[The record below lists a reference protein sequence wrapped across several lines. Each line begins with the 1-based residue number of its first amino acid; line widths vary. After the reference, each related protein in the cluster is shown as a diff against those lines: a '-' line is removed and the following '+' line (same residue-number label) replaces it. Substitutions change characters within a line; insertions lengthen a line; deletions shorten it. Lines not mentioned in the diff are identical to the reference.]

1 VSVLLVGVRGELG
14 RAVAARLIAEGDEVR
29 VVEDRPA
36 AAEEWVRLGAHV
48 AHGSGADPDLIE
60 RAAQGVRTVVVGEDE
75 SVAAT
80 EVVDAVLE
88 GARIGSRSDIRLV
101 VLTTASFGEGPLAAV
116 VSSGLDH
123 VIVRIRTSRRFL
135 GKERTRVPAD
145 ALAEFID
152 AADDVAGHPHDDIDL
167 SDANAWRRLGLEPP
181 GSLGG

>member
-14 RAVAARLIAEGDEVR
+14 GAVAARLIAEGDEVR

-101 VLTTASFGEGPLAAV
+101 VLTTASSGEGPAAAV

-123 VIVRIRTSRRFL
+123 VIVRIPT
-135 GKERTRVPAD
+135 RTRFFRTTRT
-145 ALAEFID
+145 ALAAEALAAVID
-152 AADDVAGHPHDDIDL
+152 AADDLAGNPREELDL
-167 SDANAWRRLGLEPP
+167 SNEAAWNRLRLEPP
-181 GSLGG
+181 G